1 MPSYLIVL
9 VAVVAGWLVQMYLT
23 YQQSMAFNDAVRRLR
38 PSGTVSVG
46 VAGRRYRGGRAY
58 VALAVDDRGIVA
70 DAITLRGWT
79 TFARARTLSP
89 LVGRKVNQVAGDR
102 EIPGLKDQQ
111 RDAARQ
117 AVDLLKRGRSTAS
130 TQSTTPALP

>member
-23 YQQSMAFNDAVRRLR
+23 YQQSMAFNSAVRRLR
-38 PSGTVSVG
+38 RSGTVSVG

-70 DAITLRGWT
+70 DAISLRGWT
-79 TFARARTLSP
+79 TFARARTLP
-89 LVGRKVNQVAGDR
+89 ALVGRKVNQVAGDR
-102 EIPGLKDQQ
+102 EIPGLREQQ

-117 AVDLLKRGRSTAS
+117 AVDLLRRERSKADTNDV
-130 TQSTTPALP
+130 TPSPA